1 MHGAIALCSPRAAH
15 DVGKGGRRHRCSST
29 FTEGSSGEKQACRF
43 ILVSFCFYDALLS
56 QPDRMRNKYHQN
68 TTREAILE
76 VFIVQPH
83 WKMFGHPPGKPIL
96 TVLSSPFLNF
106 WALTQTESGLLK
118 FSYLCLRESPV
129 WVSHGRAAEGKSAM
143 KSQRNPDRLCWCCRW
158 WWWYPHLQLYP
169 PAACFAW
176 VNDQSDCT
184 YPADLLIAK
193 GFIKLMGS
201 LGIFNLGI
209 WRLN

>member
-1 MHGAIALCSPRAAH
+1 MHGAIAVCSPRAAR
-15 DVGKGGRRHRCSST
+15 DVGKGGRRHRCSSP
-29 FTEGSSGEKQACRF
+29 FTEGSSGQKQACRF
-43 ILVSFCFYDALLS
+43 IPVSFCFYDALLS

-118 FSYLCLRESPV
+118 FSYLCLRKSPV
-129 WVSHGRAAEGKSAM
+129 WVSHRGQLRAGVQWRARG
-143 KSQRNPDRLCWCCRW
+143 
-158 WWWYPHLQLYP
+158 
-169 PAACFAW
+169 
-176 VNDQSDCT
+176 T
-184 YPADLLIAK
+184 
-193 GFIKLMGS
+193 LMGFAGA
-201 LGIFNLGI
+201 LGDSSVPPVVPTSSFPCLG
-209 WRLN
+209 